1 MLVDSRHA
9 LVTTTRNVSSAYL
22 PGYAALFAYEFA
34 LVGPGWGGGPVAL
47 GGRGFGINF
56 YDDDDDD
63 EDDEEL
69 AEDSD
74 RDKDM
79 DRERKRRHI
88 RIHRFGGSD
97 DEWFSD
103 LDEDDLKEVRTR
115 QYRRVKEELVDT
127 LAENGDLFDGLGPDE
142 WVALVA
148 RPRNG
153 SWGDEKVKRLV
164 IRARKRD
171 LADRAEGR
179 TDDAAFRGK
188 LVIEEYN

>member
-1 MLVDSRHA
+1 MVR
-9 LVTTTRNVSSAYL
+9 
-22 PGYAALFAYEFA
+22 
-34 LVGPGWGGGPVAL
+34 GGPVA
-47 GGRGFGINF
+47 FGAGLRLPDV
-56 YDDDDDD
+56 DDDDDGGGYVSFYDDD
-63 EDDEEL
+63 EDDDEDE
-69 AEDSD
+69 AEDGAD
-74 RDKDM
+74 RDDDKAKDKAKDKDK
-79 DRERKRRHI
+79 DREKERKRRHI
-88 RIHRFGGSD
+88 RIKRSGGQD
-97 DEWFSD
+97 DEWLSD
-103 LDEDDLKEVRTR
+103 VDECDAKQLRTR
-115 QYRRVKEELVDT
+115 QYRKVKVELVDT

-148 RPRNG
+148 RPSDG